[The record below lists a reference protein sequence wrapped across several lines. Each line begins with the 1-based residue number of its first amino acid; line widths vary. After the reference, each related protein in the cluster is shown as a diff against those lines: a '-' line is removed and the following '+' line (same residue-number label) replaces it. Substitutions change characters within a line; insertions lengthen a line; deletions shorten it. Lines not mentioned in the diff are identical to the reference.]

1 MRGTKYIGILVMMLV
16 CHTLQARKFSVST
29 NVLNYVNLVT
39 LNAEGSYAV
48 AQHWSITAGV
58 KYNPFT
64 FSVSGHQVQNRQQ
77 AYSVGA
83 RFWPWHIYSGW
94 WVAAKAQYQEYN
106 SGGILSLTT
115 EEGDRWG
122 AGVTAGY
129 TYMIHH
135 SLNIEFGLGFWAGIK
150 KYTVYGC
157 PSCGLTTETGS
168 KGFILPND
176 LIIGISYVF

>member
-1 MRGTKYIGILVMMLV
+1 MKGVKYIGISVMMLV
-16 CHTLQARKFSVST
+16 CHSLWAQKFSVST
-29 NVLNYVNLVT
+29 NAVGYLNLAT
-39 LNAEGSYAV
+39 LNAEVSYAV
-48 AQHWSITAGV
+48 AQHWSVTAGV

-64 FSVSGHQVQNRQQ
+64 FKVSGRQVQNRQQ

-106 SGGILSLTT
+106 SGGIFSVET

-122 AGVTAGY
+122 AGITAGY
-129 TYMIHH
+129 TYMVHPR
-135 SLNIEFGLGFWAGIK
+135 LNLEFGLGLWAGMK
-150 KYTVYGC
+150 RYTVYSC
-157 PSCGLTTETGS
+157 PSCGLTMDTGN